1 MALVLNCF
9 PVSLFTMAS
18 ITDSNLF
25 NHNTGILQPKDACVV
40 LVRTEWNAITV
51 DALEKGCR
59 EKLTVAGIG
68 EVITLIVPGA
78 FEIAFIV
85 KTFWDTHKYKKPPAA
100 FIALGCVLR
109 GDTPH
114 FDYVCKAVT
123 DGVVQLNLLLPVP
136 TIFGVLTVDNQQQA
150 DERIGGKH
158 GHKGEEA
165 ALTALKMIAL
175 NHSLRKNKTT
185 QPGTM

>member
-1 MALVLNCF
+1 MAE
-9 PVSLFTMAS
+9 
-18 ITDSNLF
+18 ITNSKLLQTAGIP
-25 NHNTGILQPKDACVV
+25 NTKDACVV
-40 LVRTEWNAITV
+40 IVRTEWNEQIVNALEDGCRKTLQKRGVKKITV
-51 DALEKGCR
+51 
-59 EKLTVAGIG
+59 IN
-68 EVITLIVPGA
+68 VPGA
-78 FEIAFIV
+78 FEISFAI
-85 KTFWDTHKYKKPPAA
+85 KKYWEKNKKSKKNKPDA

-165 ALTALKMIAL
+165 AITALKMI
-175 NHSLRKNKTT
+175 NI
-185 QPGTM
+185 